1 MKQILF
7 SVLFMV
13 STLLSAQNNRLD
25 SLPLSLK
32 TVEIAA
38 ARLTITDVRA
48 PLAVTVLDQRR
59 LQTATQQL
67 SLHEALGSIPGV
79 FAMNPDNFSQDLR
92 ISIRGFG
99 ARAAFGI
106 RGIRMFVDGLPEGTP
121 DGQVDVD
128 NLDLGII
135 RQMEVIRGPASGLY
149 GNASGG
155 VIYLLTENPLGQK
168 PLLEAQVGAGSYG
181 FQRYQM
187 KLGQRFGKFLYFVN
201 GSVNRTDAYR
211 KWSQMRNTILNG
223 KMAYQFSEATK
234 LTLLGNFG
242 NSPTA
247 NDPGALTKE
256 QVGMDPRQA
265 GASNVLFETGEAVRQ
280 GRIGATFETR
290 VAQKHTFSAR
300 SFYTTR
306 TLLNRLAIASN
317 GYGDLQRHYYGF
329 GVGYQLDQN
338 IGGMPYRLKAGLE
351 LDRQTDTRKR
361 FAYQK
366 VVEAD
371 RTHYIQDTLALNQEE
386 SFASTGA
393 YLLQELQPNSKI
405 LISIGLRYDYLDLS
419 SSDRYLRNGDQSGG
433 THYSKINPL
442 AGLHYRFVPAAS
454 LYANYGTSFESPT
467 LNELGNN
474 PEGTGGFNQA
484 LNPQQAQSFEIGAK
498 GIAASKFRYDLAV
511 FQIETENDIVPYQ
524 IAGQIGKTFFR
535 NAGKTLRRGLEIG
548 ISWQMLKGLTVYGT
562 QTFSNFK
569 YKSYAVNGNDFGGK
583 LLPGI
588 PATNTQLELRYL
600 HPKGFFAVVQGRHVG
615 KIFANDGN
623 TAMADAYTAL
633 NGRIGHT
640 FSLKDWQI
648 EPFVGANNLTGAV
661 YMANVQINAQSDRYF
676 EAAALQYFFGGIK
689 IRIRQ

>member
-1 MKQILF
+1 MKKLLF
-7 SVLFMV
+7 IPLLVV
-13 STLLSAQNNRLD
+13 SGLLSAQHNGLD

-32 TVEIAA
+32 TIEIAA
-38 ARLTITDVRA
+38 ARLTTTDVRA

-67 SLHEALGSIPGV
+67 SLHEVLGSIPGV

-128 NLDLGII
+128 NLDLGIV

-155 VIYLLTENPLGQK
+155 VIYMLTENPSSKK
-168 PLLEAQVGAGSYG
+168 PLLEAQVSAGSYG
-181 FQRYQM
+181 FQRYQL

-201 GSVNRTDAYR
+201 GSANRTDAYR
-211 KWSQMRNTILNG
+211 KWSQMRNTLLNG
-223 KMAYQFSEATK
+223 KVAYQFSETTK
-234 LTLLGNFG
+234 LTVLGNYG
-242 NSPTA
+242 DSPTA

-256 QVGMDPRQA
+256 QVDLDPRQA

-300 SFYTTR
+300 SFFTNR
-306 TLLNRLAIASN
+306 RLLNRLAIASN
-317 GYGDLQRHYYGF
+317 GYGDLQRRYYGF
-329 GVGYQLDQN
+329 GVGYQLDQT
-338 IGGMPYRLKAGLE
+338 IGGMPYRLKAGLDLE
-351 LDRQTDTRKR
+351 RQTDTRQR

-371 RTHYIQDTLALNQEE
+371 RTRYIQDTLALDQVE
-386 SFASTGA
+386 SFESTGA
-393 YLLQELQPNSKI
+393 YLLQELQPTNK
-405 LISIGLRYDYLDLS
+405 LLVSIGLRYDYLDLS
-419 SSDRYLRNGDQSGG
+419 ASDRYLRNGNQSGG
-433 THYSKINPL
+433 THYSRVNPL
-442 AGLHYRFVPAAS
+442 AGLHYRFATAAS

-474 PEGTGGFNQA
+474 PAGTGGFNPT
-484 LNPQQAQSFEIGAK
+484 LLPQQARSVEIGAK
-498 GIAASKFRYDLAV
+498 GIVASKFRYDLAV

-524 IAGQIGKTFFR
+524 IVGQTGKTFYR
-535 NAGKTLRRGLEIG
+535 NAGKTQRRGLEIG
-548 ISWQMLKGLTVYGT
+548 LSWQILQGLTAYGT

-569 YKSYAVNGNDFGGK
+569 YKVYTVNGNDFEGK
-583 LLPGI
+583 ALPGI

-600 HPKGFFAVVQGRHVG
+600 HPKGFFAMVQGRHVG

-623 TAMADAYTAL
+623 TAIAGAYAVL

-640 FSLKDWQI
+640 FTVKGWQV
-648 EPFVGANNLTGAV
+648 EPFIGVNNITGAE

-676 EAAALQYFFGGIK
+676 EAAALQYFFGGVK
-689 IRIRQ
+689 IRVRQ